1 VPVPA
6 WLHDEIEA
14 WVAEGTISADQAE
27 TIRERYAQRDLSQRR
42 RGVVETIATVGALVA
57 GLGVV
62 LFFAANWDGIP
73 RPGRVALLL
82 ALIAASYGGGF
93 LLRDVRGTHTH
104 IGSALLLLGG
114 IAFGASLFLVGQ
126 MYHVRAHDPLAFLVL
141 AVGSGVTA
149 VVVRSRTLATLSL
162 GSAVA
167 WLVFETAVAGPG
179 ETFDEVAYLPVV
191 GTLAGAA
198 LYCFGTGLGDR
209 VDVFRVPARW
219 LGYLLATSGV
229 FAFTFRDAVNSL
241 ADRESLGTALGL
253 GLVAL
258 ALLAGA
264 GAAALALRSGRPT
277 RLYEAVTLGAVAV
290 VMLLAVLVPEQGQG
304 DPIVY
309 PLLFNVLL
317 AALALGAVVVGYE
330 NDEQWLATLGLVWVG
345 IDLIARYLD
354 LFWSMLPR
362 SLAFVGVGI
371 VILLLAVLLER
382 QRKRLGARMATR

>member
-1 VPVPA
+1 MTVPA
-6 WLHDEIEA
+6 WLHDEIKA
-14 WVAEGTISADQAE
+14 WVAEGIISADQAA

-42 RGVVETIATVGALVA
+42 RGVVETIATIGALVA

-93 LLRDVRGTHTH
+93 FLRDVRGTHTH
-104 IGSALLLLGG
+104 VGAALLLLGG

-149 VVVRSRTLATLSL
+149 VVVRSRALATLSL

-167 WLVFETAVAGPG
+167 WLVFEAAVAGPG
-179 ETFDEVAYLPVV
+179 ETFDEVEYLPVV
-191 GTLAGAA
+191 GTLAGTA
-198 LYCFGTGLGDR
+198 LYGLGTGLGDR
-209 VDVFRVPARW
+209 LDVFRVPARW
-219 LGYLLATSGV
+219 LGYLLATVGV
-229 FAFTFRDAVNSL
+229 FVFTFRDAVDSL
-241 ADRESLGTALGL
+241 ADRGSLGTGLGL
-253 GLVAL
+253 GLVSL
-258 ALLAGA
+258 ALLAGV
-264 GAAALALRSGRPT
+264 GAAALALWSERPT
-277 RLYEAVTLGAVAV
+277 RLYEAATLGAVAA
-290 VMLLAVLVPEQGQG
+290 VMLLAVLVPERGGG

-309 PLLFNVLL
+309 PLVFNVLL
-317 AALALGAVVVGYE
+317 AALALGAIVVGYE
-330 NDEQWLATLGLVWVG
+330 NDEQWLATLGLAWVG

-354 LFWSMLPR
+354 FFWSMLPR

-371 VILLLAVLLER
+371 VILLLAVFLER